1 MDEEILIIGGK
12 YIPVIDE
19 TNGGL
24 KLHARK
30 DSEGNWACKESG
42 SPIVLQTITCKFH
55 NTNDPADTN
64 TKRDVDIMF
73 CPYCNDSINP
83 DKTRVINEKDLL
95 PARKDVIQLYSELKA
110 QTSVEKQSASIISKQ
125 SKAALLI
132 TFILILMGTFVIFNL

>member
-1 MDEEILIIGGK
+1 
-12 YIPVIDE
+12 
-19 TNGGL
+19 
-24 KLHARK
+24 
-30 DSEGNWACKESG
+30 
-42 SPIVLQTITCKFH
+42 
-55 NTNDPADTN
+55 
-64 TKRDVDIMF
+64 MF